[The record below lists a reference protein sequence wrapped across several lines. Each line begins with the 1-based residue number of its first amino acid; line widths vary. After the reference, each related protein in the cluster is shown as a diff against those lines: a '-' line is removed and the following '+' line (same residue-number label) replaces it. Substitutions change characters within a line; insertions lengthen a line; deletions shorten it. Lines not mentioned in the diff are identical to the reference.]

1 MNEINEDSQIK
12 VMNKVKEEA
21 ERYLNIYRPT
31 HGHLVLDDQY
41 MKQIRASLE
50 YGLLTRILND
60 IESVDVNYLNQ
71 LVERLG
77 ESITANTTF
86 KLSELSNAIS
96 SINNQVS
103 SLNIQAIRDSIASE
117 LYTRFNRDDD
127 VLGLRLKALEDTVG
141 TLTVT
146 PNSVARDFKIQLESA
161 TDGITSRVSA
171 LEQYKVSKTADDI
184 LSASKVSQLEA
195 LYEDNN
201 KKLLAR
207 IREENEARIDGYKA
221 LSQQITSMVSQ
232 VNDSVSTIEDV
243 KRTYSDLEQ
252 SYSERISTLESSFRA
267 NDVDIKAKLR
277 EQSRTLTNANKAL
290 AEKVT
295 ELEANVDDK
304 IGAKFNETIETV
316 ATQQEALARKVTELN
331 SSFLGLDGK
340 LEGTIREE
348 IKTVSD
354 ANKVHLSKIEELEGK
369 TDNTLGKIESLKESI
384 VTPEQV
390 TNIVSD
396 EMVAKYSNV
405 KDRILDTRN
414 TNELPRYYYNKY
426 PNALAKEIKLSAVMG
441 IDGEGELGYLET
453 QTIGTNYR
461 EGRVTQ
467 VFYCED
473 GDTYKRVS
481 ITEDLWGVWKLQE
494 TDESAREKLR
504 LALLEI
510 QQKIVESEAR
520 IENYNKTHSDA
531 TKALAESI
539 KQLEADYKE
548 GDRIVNS
555 RILTM
560 EQVQSTVDTA
570 SASTLRQLNS
580 ALDQVKGSIR
590 NLQTTVTNPDGTVN
604 VSEDKIRSLILDENK
619 IKETKDV
626 NRTPEWYVNNH
637 LGSTVKELKTS
648 KVIGLTQNGD
658 GYLETSVLSSN
669 VSRGSVKQEAITE
682 DGKIYTRQSTGLRR
696 WSDWVES
703 ESTLTAKARLIR
715 AKEELE
721 RELSRVYSEFTDYK
735 ETRARENEAE
745 ALRIQ
750 GISTKL
756 DSQYGTL
763 RGLIETEER
772 SRLTQDAAI
781 NSRIDNISS
790 ELGNN
795 FATIR
800 SVNDTK
806 VTLENSIARKGEEI
820 TAGFDNKLI
829 EERSITN
836 RDIRTSVEG
845 VTSELLAKIEEYK
858 EVTSS
863 ARTAFNDYKE
873 VNDNAVRALGERQ
886 NSLKGE
892 YTQAIVEASQE
903 LRNKID
909 DISIGGRNLLKNT
922 GDVEGYSVYHPTRG
936 TFSTHDGYVR
946 VDSTG
951 LGNQGIQVKG
961 HHGHLMME
969 GDYGILSF
977 EYRTNANNLDYTYIL
992 ANNGNWAIEPT
1003 MDNVVRGV
1011 WSKAVLPFT
1020 APRTL
1025 TDVRALVGST
1035 RAYNGVYIEL
1045 RKVKLEIGNKVTD
1058 WSPAPE
1064 DFAES
1069 IRQVRTIATTAKSNI
1084 DRFERTLNTATQSLA
1099 ETNKNMSAKFTETET
1114 LITQAKGDAV
1124 ELARQGAIDLIEGTK
1139 SELKRYS
1146 DANIRESEKTQATR
1160 NAAFARRDEELQAS
1174 ISSLPTTAD
1183 VEAKVRTE
1191 REARVN
1197 DREALV
1203 KQITKGSVR
1212 YPNGTGDVNQVSTVL
1227 NDIIRATADS
1237 SFVNKSSQFKAT
1249 VHREV
1254 DEKLH
1259 RNAGNLLTDTV
1270 NYTSWTTLKSSHE
1283 TIIPRLSDGIWE
1295 LNGSS
1300 TSYKEVILYSKEGTK
1315 LEENKASESLVQVT
1329 EDSDYIL
1336 EFEAKGNVPL
1346 NVFIRI
1352 YFYTGGTRR
1361 FRHIINEVPLTS
1373 TWTKYRVKV
1382 KCPALETN
1390 EERDCIGVFFQSLSV
1405 GNAQIRKPRLYLD
1418 PSVLTAA
1425 IKEYRQMK
1433 LDMQGNIDAKI
1444 GLTVDG
1450 NNRITGWTATE
1461 NKNSSEFTIFADK
1474 FKIANSSRTSTP
1486 FSIDGRGNITF
1497 NGKVSFN
1504 SVTDKPAIPTQ
1515 NNIETW
1521 ARNQINLQNPV
1532 LKGIR
1537 DSIPNND
1544 AISRLAKIE
1553 ADKKDAAISQ
1563 VTQQMSE
1570 LGDRL
1575 QGLNDNINQAFKDN
1589 IIEEAE
1595 AKAIEKYVNILNK
1608 EKDELNNAFSTIY
1621 RLGIHR
1627 GSREER
1633 EYIEAKSGYI
1643 TAHTQLIRAINN
1655 AIRDGRT
1662 TAEQKRNV
1670 DTKFENY
1677 NTKLNAAKSLL
1688 NQLSTTFADRANQ
1701 TASSAV
1707 ASVNTAK
1714 QEAIRQAGVNADS
1727 KISLAK
1733 QEAINTAF
1741 EDATDKANAAKRGA
1755 IDTINTK
1762 IANLEIGGRN
1772 LIIGSDVF
1780 YTLYQQDSRILQV
1793 SPDVAGAK
1801 SLTLSFYIEITG
1813 NRNTIPEND
1822 NHIGAS
1828 VRIVYSDG
1836 SEEWF
1841 DFFRADRNFKGRV
1854 SKTFTVPK
1862 GKTLE
1867 SVNGCYI
1874 QTRLRATRMKIEK
1887 PKLERGD
1894 FATDWTPALEDSSDL
1909 KVPHIL
1915 SAQGAHNH
1923 HNAWMKI
1930 NTPTG
1935 LMTLNSSDTTPGIVV
1950 QIINQNTLDRESY
1963 RVFPRT
1969 SRGYLDMK
1977 NFLNG
1982 TTANRIVMIMSRTN
1996 LPVVDDINLK
2006 NAFRR
2011 AGSTDLIYNT
2021 VSKRTNTTFAL
2032 IGTVGVEGSASEAI
2046 VDTAF
2051 DMFGKFASVSVIWH
2065 EGSLLPG
2072 NRTLVDGGTIVTNSI
2087 TANQIAANAIT
2098 ADKIDA
2104 GSITANKIHT
2114 NAIEARHIN
2123 TGAVTTDA
2131 IYANAITTDKINAR
2145 AIRAKHID
2153 TEAIKAK
2160 HIEAETI
2167 TAKQIADATLTM
2179 AKIKDAIESDNYKEG
2194 KQGWK
2199 LYKNGNFELN
2209 NTFGDGS
2216 SIEINSKGLIVWYDK
2231 DRRKKAVELGIFT

>member
-96 SINNQVS
+96 SINSQVS

-232 VNDSVSTIEDV
+232 VNDSISTIEDV

-340 LEGTIREE
+340 LEGSIREE

-590 NLQTTVTNPDGTVN
+590 NLQTTVTNPDGTVAI
-604 VSEDKIRSLILDENK
+604 SEDKIRSLILDENK

-836 RDIRTSVEG
+836 RDIRTSAEG

-886 NSLKGE
+886 NSLTGE

-936 TFSTHDGYVR
+936 RFSTHDGYVR

-1003 MDNVVRGV
+1003 MNNVVRGV

-1035 RAYNGVYIEL
+1035 RAHNGVYIEL

-1058 WSPAPE
+1058 WTPAPE

-1069 IRQVRTIATTAKSNI
+1069 ISQVRTIATTAKSSI

-1099 ETNKNMSAKFTETET
+1099 ETNRNMSAKFTETET

-1191 REARVN
+1191 REARV
-1197 DREALV
+1197 DEREALV

-1237 SFVNKSSQFKAT
+1237 SFVNKSSEFKAT

-1390 EERDCIGVFFQSLSV
+1390 EERDYIGVYFQSLSV

-1418 PSVLTAA
+1418 PSALTAA

-1515 NNIETW
+1515 SSIETW

-1537 DSIPNND
+1537 DSIPDNG
-1544 AISRLAKIE
+1544 AISRLAN
-1553 ADKKDAAISQ
+1553 DA
-1563 VTQQMSE
+1563 
-1570 LGDRL
+1570 
-1575 QGLNDNINQAFKDN
+1575 
-1589 IIEEAE
+1589 
-1595 AKAIEKYVNILNK
+1595 VN
-1608 EKDELNNAFSTIY
+1608 
-1621 RLGIHR
+1621 
-1627 GSREER
+1627 
-1633 EYIEAKSGYI
+1633 
-1643 TAHTQLIRAINN
+1643 
-1655 AIRDGRT
+1655 
-1662 TAEQKRNV
+1662 
-1670 DTKFENY
+1670 TKFND
-1677 NTKLNAAKSLL
+1677 
-1688 NQLSTTFADRANQ
+1688 LS
-1701 TASSAV
+1701 
-1707 ASVNTAK
+1707 
-1714 QEAIRQAGVNADS
+1714 
-1727 KISLAK
+1727 
-1733 QEAINTAF
+1733 
-1741 EDATDKANAAKRGA
+1741 
-1755 IDTINTK
+1755 
-1762 IANLEIGGRN
+1762 IGGRN
-1772 LIIGSDVF
+1772 LIIGSNVF

-1801 SLTLSFYIEITG
+1801 SLTLSFYIEVTG

-1854 SKTFTVPK
+1854 SKTFTVPE

-1950 QIINQNTLDRESY
+1950 QIINQTTLDRESY

-1977 NFLNG
+1977 NFLNR

-2006 NAFRR
+2006 DAFRR

-2065 EGSLLPG
+2065 GGSLLPG

-2098 ADKIDA
+2098 ADKIHSE
-2104 GSITANKIHT
+2104 SITANKIHT

-2145 AIRAKHID
+2145 AIRAKHI
-2153 TEAIKAK
+2153 
-2160 HIEAETI
+2160 EAETI
-2167 TAKQIADATLTM
+2167 TAKQIANATLTM
-2179 AKIKDAIESDNYKEG
+2179 AKIKDEIQSENYKEG